1 MNRRNFLRASTLGAA
16 GVAGS
21 TAAPSNVYREPARE
35 IPIEDTADVIVCGAG
50 PAGVAAAISAARTG
64 ARTRLFDVHGCL
76 GGIWTAGLLSNIIDC
91 LDKGG
96 IMDEILAGLKKMGA
110 QIDGPRYDT
119 EAMKLL
125 LDRMT
130 AEAGVKILLHTRV
143 VAAAKDGNRVTTI
156 VTENKSGRQAW
167 RAKTFVDTTGD
178 GDLAAFTGCKFD
190 LGHPQSGKMQPMTL
204 MAILTGIDYRELHAR
219 RLMRGDGKSSYA
231 KGVSPNESKV
241 NIVAELRR
249 AGVEPSY
256 TGPALFPIRN
266 DLIAFMVN
274 HEYGYSGLNA
284 EHVTQATIHARSEV
298 NQVVDALRAHGGV
311 WKNVRLV
318 ATGAQIG
325 VREGRRIH
333 GLYSLNKDDLMRG
346 ARFEDAVCRVNVG
359 VDIHSI
365 DPSTNKKT
373 TDAGVKAKPYDV
385 PLRSLIAKDVDGLVM
400 AGRCISGDF
409 FAHASYRMTGHAVP
423 MGEAA
428 GRLAAIAARTDR
440 PPREVPFREVIRR
453 ESA

>member
-1 MNRRNFLRASTLGAA
+1 MNRRNFLRASTVGA
-16 GVAGS
+16 GVVAGS

-50 PAGVAAAISAARTG
+50 PAGIAAAISAARIG

-96 IMDEILAGLKKMGA
+96 IMDEILAGLKRMGA
-110 QIDGPRYDT
+110 QIDGPRYDA

-125 LDRMT
+125 LDRMI

-143 VAAAKDGNRVTTI
+143 VAAAKDGNRITTI

-167 RAKTFVDTTGD
+167 RAKTFIDSTGD
-178 GDLAAFTGCKFD
+178 GDLAAFAGCKFD

-204 MAILTGIDYRELHAR
+204 MAVLTGIDYRELHAR

-231 KGVSPNESKV
+231 KGISPNESKV
-241 NIVAELRR
+241 NLVAELRR

-284 EHVTQATIHARSEV
+284 EHVTKATIHARAEV
-298 NQVVDALRAHGGV
+298 NHVVDALRAQGGV
-311 WKNVRLV
+311 WKDVRLV

-333 GLYSLNKDDLMRG
+333 G
-346 ARFEDAVCRVNVG
+346 
-359 VDIHSI
+359 
-365 DPSTNKKT
+365 PSVNKKT
-373 TDAGVKAKPYDV
+373 TDSGVNAKSYDV
-385 PLRSLIAKDVDGLVM
+385 PLRSLIARDAEGLVM

-428 GRLAAIAARTDR
+428 GRLAAIAARTNR